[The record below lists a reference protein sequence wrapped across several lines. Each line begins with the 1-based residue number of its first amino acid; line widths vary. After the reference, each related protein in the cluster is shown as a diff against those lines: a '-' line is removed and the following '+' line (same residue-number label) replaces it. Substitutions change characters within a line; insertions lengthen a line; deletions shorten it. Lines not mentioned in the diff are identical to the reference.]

1 MTTVKRD
8 WELPDLKTGI
18 WKLETGNGT
27 VGAMKHPPIILASV
41 SPRRRDLLRQIVPE
55 FGIVDSF
62 ATELHDASMAP
73 RRLCEVNAE
82 RKAWLVAERYPDHLV
97 LGADTLVFLDD
108 EPLGKPSDLDEARR
122 MLGRL
127 SGRIHMV
134 VTGVCLIHRSGA
146 RARLFSEATYV
157 RFRVLSTEEIEEYL
171 KLVPV
176 LDKAGSYAIQQEGH
190 RIVDRVEGSMSNVIG
205 LPLESLRVALDQW
218 GTAVA

>member
-1 MTTVKRD
+1 
-8 WELPDLKTGI
+8 
-18 WKLETGNGT
+18 
-27 VGAMKHPPIILASV
+27 MKHPPIILASV

-108 EPLGKPSDLDEARR
+108 EPLGKPADLDEARR

-157 RFRVLSTEEIEEYL
+157 RFRVLTAEDIEEYL

-176 LDKAGSYAIQQEGH
+176 LDKAGSYAIQHEGH
-190 RIVDRVEGSMSNVIG
+190 RIVDLVEGSMSNVIG
-205 LPLESLRVALDQW
+205 LPVEALRAALDQW
-218 GTAVA
+218 GTPGD